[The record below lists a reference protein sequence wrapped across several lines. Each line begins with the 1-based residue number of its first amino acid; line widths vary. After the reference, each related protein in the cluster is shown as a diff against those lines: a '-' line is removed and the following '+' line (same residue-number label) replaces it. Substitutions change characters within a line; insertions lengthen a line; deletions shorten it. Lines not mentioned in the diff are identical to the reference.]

1 MKRPINDL
9 GPVIMRDCLD
19 RNEKVRSFSGT
30 YKPYMTKKDLWS
42 CWMVLLAVIALVVW
56 VVENH

>member
-1 MKRPINDL
+1 MKHPINDL

-19 RNEKVRSFSGT
+19 RNEKVRSFSGI
-30 YKPYMTKKDLWS
+30 YRPYMTKKDLWS

-56 VVENH
+56 VVENN

>member
-30 YKPYMTKKDLWS
+30 YRPYMTKKDLWS

>member
-19 RNEKVRSFSGT
+19 RNEKVRSFSGI
-30 YKPYMTKKDLWS
+30 YRPYMTKKDLWS

-56 VVENH
+56 VVENN

>member
-1 MKRPINDL
+1 MKHPINDL
-9 GPVIMRDCLD
+9 GPVFMRDCLD

-56 VVENH
+56 VVENN

>member
-9 GPVIMRDCLD
+9 GPIIMRDCLD

-30 YKPYMTKKDLWS
+30 WRPYMTKKDLVS
-42 CWMVLLAVIALVVW
+42 CWLVVLAVIALVVW